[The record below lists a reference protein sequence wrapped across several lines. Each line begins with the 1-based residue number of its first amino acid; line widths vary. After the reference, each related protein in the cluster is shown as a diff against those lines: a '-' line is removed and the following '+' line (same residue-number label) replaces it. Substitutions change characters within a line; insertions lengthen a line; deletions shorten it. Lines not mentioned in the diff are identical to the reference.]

1 VVTVD
6 PAGNESLLSAPI
18 CVRREETI
26 GFGDRCSMDPDCK
39 LDSCALRPGAR
50 TGGALGGASLLVLAL
65 ALFMR
70 RRHV

>member
-1 VVTVD
+1 
-6 PAGNESLLSAPI
+6 
-18 CVRREETI
+18 VRREETI